1 MSSHPHGRTHPV
13 RAFARQL
20 TVRLDQLAPTAV
32 WSMSPADQ
40 RDTLI
45 ELAKAKSQLAA
56 LELRVLAEADRS
68 GATDTEAACSA
79 ADWLAVQTQQVRRAV
94 RSDLHLARA
103 LEGHTHL
110 AEAMSHG
117 EVNVP
122 QARAITHALDRL
134 PDSGEFA
141 VTDADRVRRPRLTWS
156 PWPQTTTPRSWRSWA
171 ARSSR

>member
-1 MSSHPHGRTHPV
+1 MSSHPNARTHPV

-79 ADWLAVQTQQVRRAV
+79 ADWLAVETHQLRRTV
-94 RSDLHLARA
+94 RSDLHLARVV
-103 LEGHTHL
+103 EGHTCL
-110 AEAMSHG
+110 AEAMRHG
-117 EVNVP
+117 EVNLP
-122 QARAITHALDRL
+122 QARAITTHWTGFPTPASSPSPTRTA
-134 PDSGEFA
+134 SG
-141 VTDADRVRRPRLTWS
+141 PRLTWS

-171 ARSSR
+171 ARCSR